1 MQEHKNF
8 WGKNAGRYNRFMRKD
23 RAAYEE
29 IYELIRP
36 IVRHKTVLELATGT
50 GLIAKHIVNAAAH
63 IEATDA
69 SPEMITEAKRDNRS
83 AKLHFSVQDMF
94 RLPYANQ
101 SFDVVIV
108 SNALHIVPQP
118 EKALQEIKR
127 VLKDDGTLIAPTF
140 THAGNSF
147 SGKVK
152 AFFMKRVGFPLHSKW
167 TSAEY
172 LRFLQQNGWA
182 VRKSAVLKASFPL
195 TYAECVKSEV

>member
-1 MQEHKNF
+1 MKERKTF
-8 WGKNAGRYNRFMRKD
+8 WDRNAGRYDRFMRKD
-23 RAAYEE
+23 RAAYDEM
-29 IYELIRP
+29 YALIRP
-36 IVRHKTVLELATGT
+36 LVRHKTVLEIATGT

-69 SPEMITEAKRDNRS
+69 SAEMIAEAKRDNRS

-118 EKALQEIKR
+118 EKALAEIR
-127 VLKDDGTLIAPTF
+127 LVLKDDGVMIAPTF

-152 AFFMKRVGFPLHSKW
+152 AFFMKLAGFPLHSRW
-167 TSAEY
+167 TSEEY
-172 LRFLQQNGWA
+172 LRFLRQNGWA